1 MNVNIDGQDTLV
13 RRSNIL
19 NGLDSSKGT
28 NVEDAMP
35 KQSLLLLCSEKAA
48 YIYSFTHVMQV
59 ISTSSYVGTTN
70 CRNTLSDYVL
80 LFFSSCNSG
89 S

>member
-1 MNVNIDGQDTLV
+1 MNVLDGQDTLV

-19 NGLDSSKGT
+19 NGLDSSKGS
-28 NVEDAMP
+28 NVEDAIP

-59 ISTSSYVGTTN
+59 IGISSYEALRIVEI
-70 CRNTLSDYVL
+70 LYLIMSSY
-80 LFFSSCNSG
+80 FSSSCNSG